1 MMEDKPISELTYD
14 EASKEL
20 ESILEKLRNDEV
32 SIDKL
37 EKIVT
42 RAAALSKFCQDKLRN
57 TEEKVQD
64 IIDKLGL

>member
-1 MMEDKPISELTYD
+1 MEDKPISELTYE
-14 EASKEL
+14 EAAREL
-20 ESILEKLRNDEV
+20 ESILEKLRSDEV

-37 EKIVT
+37 EKVVS
-42 RAAALSKFCQDKLRN
+42 RAAALSRLCQDKLRK

>member
-1 MMEDKPISELTYD
+1 MENKPLSELTYE

-37 EKIVT
+37 ENVVT
-42 RAAALSKFCQDKLRN
+42 RAAALSKLCQDKLRN
-57 TEEKVQD
+57 TEAKVQD
-64 IIDKLGL
+64 IIEKLGL

>member
-1 MMEDKPISELTYD
+1 MENKPISKLTYG

-20 ESILEKLRNDEV
+20 ESILDKLRNDEV

-37 EKIVT
+37 EKVVT
-42 RAAALSKFCQDKLRN
+42 RAAALPKFCQDKLRN
-57 TEEKVQD
+57 TEQKVQD

>member
-1 MMEDKPISELTYD
+1 MENKPLSELTYE

-37 EKIVT
+37 EKVVT
-42 RAAALSKFCQDKLRN
+42 RAAALSKLCQDKLRN
-57 TEEKVQD
+57 TEAKVQD

>member
-1 MMEDKPISELTYD
+1 MEDKPISELTYE

-37 EKIVT
+37 EKVVT
-42 RAAALSKFCQDKLRN
+42 RASVLSKLCQDKLRN
-57 TEEKVQD
+57 TEKKVQD
-64 IIDKLGL
+64 IIEKLGL